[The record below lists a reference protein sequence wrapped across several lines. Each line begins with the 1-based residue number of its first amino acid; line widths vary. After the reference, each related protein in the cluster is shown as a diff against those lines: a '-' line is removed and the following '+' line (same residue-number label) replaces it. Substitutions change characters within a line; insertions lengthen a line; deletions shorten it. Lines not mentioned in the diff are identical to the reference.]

1 MSNKNFGF
9 GTQIRKSPYFD
20 STVKWGA
27 TGFSVYNH
35 MYIPRDFGSPEQNF
49 WNLIEKSIL
58 CDVAVERQVEITG
71 SDAYKFIQLLT
82 PRDLSKLSVGQCK
95 YVLIVN
101 NDGGILNDPVLLR
114 LAENHF
120 WLSLADSDVLLWA
133 QGVAVNSGLDVK
145 ISEPDVS
152 PLQLQG
158 PTSQEI
164 MVKLFGEDIRDL
176 KYYWLR
182 EYQLDGIPLIVSRTG
197 WSSELGYEIY
207 LRDGSKGN
215 ELYEKIMAAGKEHG
229 IQPGHTSSIRRIEG
243 GMLSYH
249 ADADIHTNPFEL
261 GLDRLV
267 NLDSEIN
274 FIGKKALKKIK
285 EKGISRKQVGL
296 VIDCAPL
303 SGPNTTFWP
312 IKKDRKQIGKVTSA
326 VYSPRLKKNIA
337 LAMVSVEQ
345 SEIDF
350 IGKEALKKI
359 KQEGIKRKQV
369 GLIIDCD
376 PLSGPNTTFWP
387 IEKDGKKIGKVT
399 SAVYSPRLKK
409 NIALAMIEINYSELG
424 NRLDVQI
431 HEGKYS
437 ATIVEKPFY
446 DPKKNIVKS

>member
-1 MSNKNFGF
+1 MINKNFGF

-49 WNLIEKSIL
+49 WNLIEKAIL

-71 SDAYKFIQLLT
+71 PDAYKFVQLLT
-82 PRDLSKLSVGQCK
+82 PRDLSRLSIGLCI

-120 WLSLADSDVLLWA
+120 WLSLADSDILLWA
-133 QGVAVNSGLDVK
+133 QGVAINSGLNVN

-158 PTSQEI
+158 PNSGKI
-164 MVKLFGEDIRDL
+164 MVKLFGESIKDL

-182 EYQLDGIPLIVSRTG
+182 EYELNGIPLIVSRTG

-207 LRDGSKGN
+207 LRDGSRGN
-215 ELYEKIMAAGKEHG
+215 ELYEKIMEAGKEHG
-229 IQPGHTSSIRRIEG
+229 LQPGHTSTIRRIEG

-261 GLDRLV
+261 GFDRLI
-267 NLDSEIN
+267 NLDMKAN
-274 FIGKKALKKIK
+274 FIGKEALKKIHQD
-285 EKGISRKQVGL
+285 GIKRKQVGL
-296 VIDCAPL
+296 ELECEPL
-303 SGPNTTFWP
+303 KGPNTTFWP
-312 IKKDRKQIGKVTSA
+312 IQKDGKKIGKVSSA

-337 LAMVSVEQ
+337 LAMVEVNHS
-345 SEIDF
+345 D
-350 IGKEALKKI
+350 IGNKLEVVADKEKFN
-359 KQEGIKRKQV
+359 
-369 GLIIDCD
+369 C
-376 PLSGPNTTFWP
+376 
-387 IEKDGKKIGKVT
+387 
-399 SAVYSPRLKK
+399 
-409 NIALAMIEINYSELG
+409 
-424 NRLDVQI
+424 
-431 HEGKYS
+431 
-437 ATIVEKPFY
+437 TIVEKPFY
-446 DPKKNIVKS
+446 DPKKKIAST